1 MSAAPV
7 EVPISEGSA
16 AAPAPAAPASSAP
29 APAAPSPAEQA
40 GFPPLKA
47 ATPPGTTEAKPAA
60 PAPGQSAGA
69 WYDSL
74 SADERAYISA
84 KGWDK
89 DGKGPADIL
98 KSYRNIERLRGVD
111 AERLVKL
118 PDPKNAEEVAQFRA
132 RLGVPEKPDGYVN
145 HEVETPT
152 GPLRAELIA
161 NISHR
166 IGATPEQHTALLDA
180 TGELVR
186 NLFQT
191 EAEDAAR
198 RNAAEL
204 VDLKREWG
212 PKFDEYNQAVDSAVA
227 QLGLDQEFVDAL
239 KIAGGEAKA
248 RRVLAQIGLKLGEH
262 VRPAEKAL
270 PSLMTTDVA
279 RARIDTLKKDSAFFA
294 RMQAGDAE
302 ARREWDQL
310 LAIVA
315 G

>member
-1 MSAAPV
+1 MSAA
-7 EVPISEGSA
+7 EPIVAPATPAEPA
-16 AAPAPAAPASSAP
+16 AAPAAPAT
-29 APAAPSPAEQA
+29 PAAPSPAEQA
-40 GFPPLKA
+40 GFPPLRA
-47 ATPPGTTEAKPAA
+47 AEPAAPTETKPAA

-69 WYDSL
+69 WYDGL

-111 AERLVKL
+111 AERLVKI
-118 PDPKNAEEVAQFRA
+118 PDPKNLEEVSAFRA
-132 RLGVPEKPDGYVN
+132 KLGVPDTVDGYIN

-152 GPLRAELIA
+152 GPLRADLIA
-161 NISHR
+161 AISHK
-166 IGATPEQHTALLDA
+166 IGATPDQHAALLDA

-186 NLFQT
+186 DLFKT

-204 VDLKREWG
+204 VDLKKEWG
-212 PKFDEYNQAVDSAVA
+212 PKFDEYNQAVDTAVV
-227 QLGLDQEFVDAL
+227 QLGLDQEFVEAL

-262 VRPAEKAL
+262 KRPSESSVPA
-270 PSLMTTDVA
+270 LMTTEVA
-279 RARIDTLKKDSAFFA
+279 KARIDALKKDSAFFA
-294 RMQAGDAE
+294 RLTSGDAD
-302 ARREWDQL
+302 ARREWEQL
-310 LAIVA
+310 NSILA